1 MRCLRLYCFGESVR
15 FVGAEF
21 KAVTDFF
28 VPRDADRFPSEEDTF
43 ESNHC
48 AGISFELALG
58 AVRNN
63 TAPKVVSHPHSD
75 VFFFSPS
82 MFRTAYI
89 IAFFFLS
96 IVLDR
101 KTSSSPHIV
110 HNHKSRPQQRQRQR
124 QRQHRRTFAACIGRT
139 LSSTPPSC
147 LLSAHTTYLQH
158 YPLVLGF
165 FPIPAKFA

>member
-1 MRCLRLYCFGESVR
+1 
-15 FVGAEF
+15 VGAEF
-21 KAVTDFF
+21 KAVTAFF

-89 IAFFFLS
+89 IAFFFVDS
-96 IVLDR
+96 AGSEDIITTHR
-101 KTSSSPHIV
+101 PQPKP
-110 HNHKSRPQQRQRQR
+110 KPQQRQQ
-124 QRQHRRTFAACIGRT
+124 
-139 LSSTPPSC
+139 
-147 LLSAHTTYLQH
+147 
-158 YPLVLGF
+158 
-165 FPIPAKFA
+165 

>member
-1 MRCLRLYCFGESVR
+1 
-15 FVGAEF
+15 VGAEF
-21 KAVTDFF
+21 KAVTAFF

-89 IAFFFLS
+89 IAFFLS

-101 KTSSSPHIV
+101 KTSSPHIV
-110 HNHKSRPQQRQRQR
+110 HNQNRNHGNGNSNTAGLRCLHRQN
-124 QRQHRRTFAACIGRT
+124 TLVPPACE
-139 LSSTPPSC
+139 
-147 LLSAHTTYLQH
+147 AHTTHL
-158 YPLVLGF
+158 
-165 FPIPAKFA
+165 

>member
-1 MRCLRLYCFGESVR
+1 M
-15 FVGAEF
+15 GAEF
-21 KAVTDFF
+21 KAVTAFF

-101 KTSSSPHIV
+101 KTSSPHII
-110 HNHKSRPQQRQRQR
+110 HNQNRNHSYSYTTGIRCLQRQN
-124 QRQHRRTFAACIGRT
+124 TLVPPACE
-139 LSSTPPSC
+139 
-147 LLSAHTTYLQH
+147 AHTTHL
-158 YPLVLGF
+158 
-165 FPIPAKFA
+165 